1 MNNALLEQ
9 WISLYERVRL
19 PLVTTLIDKEHL
31 CHFSDCCNGRWVLLS
46 FFGGNLLGH
55 YFSLEY
61 YFPIVYCFLY
71 FILMLRDELIVL
83 SHHFLVEGFRVEFV
97 GDQEVSWWYLVV

>member
-19 PLVTTLIDKEHL
+19 SLITTLIDKEHL
-31 CHFSDCCNGRWVLLS
+31 CHFSDCRNSRWVLLS
-46 FFGGNLLGH
+46 FFGGLLLGH

-61 YFPIVYCFLY
+61 YFPIVYSFFY
-71 FILMLRDELIVL
+71 FVLVLRDEFNVL
-83 SHHFLVEGFRVEFV
+83 GYNFLVEGFRVEFV
-97 GDQEVSWWYLVV
+97 GDHEVSRWYFVV